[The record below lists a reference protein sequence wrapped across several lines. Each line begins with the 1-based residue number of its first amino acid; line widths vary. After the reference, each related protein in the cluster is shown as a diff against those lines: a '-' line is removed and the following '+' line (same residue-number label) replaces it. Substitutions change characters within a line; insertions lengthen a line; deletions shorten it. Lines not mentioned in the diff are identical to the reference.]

1 MNLLNKVGIFI
12 SINKLMERFKNA
24 VDFFIIFTYEADIK
38 ANTLDVA
45 FYDVAKLI
53 CISCRLNY
61 GIILILSICKPK
73 ASCLFDE
80 INNLLL
86 VCFKKS

>member
-1 MNLLNKVGIFI
+1 MNLLDKVGIFI

-38 ANTLDVA
+38 ANTFDVA
-45 FYDVAKLI
+45 VYDAPKLI

-61 GIILILSICKPK
+61 GIILILSICKSK
-73 ASCLFDE
+73 SSC
-80 INNLLL
+80 
-86 VCFKKS
+86 